1 MPVTGR
7 KSFFKESL
15 RIKLLIFIVTL
26 LSIVFMFPKGEV
38 IESEVTVGS
47 IWVQNDLIAATSFP
61 VYKNPEV
68 YRLEKLRAGESV
80 LPVFLKNNDILKQSI
95 DSLNSY
101 NSFLIKSL
109 DKDLQNPE
117 ETENNTFLSP
127 SSYRTFRNLRSME
140 QSTEVQGNRSLI
152 KLFDACEDILK
163 KVYRIDILNLL
174 YTEIKKDSIAVRTGR
189 EDIIQPKRRYQDL
202 RTVHD
207 FVAQYV
213 SGISEDQN
221 IINALIEYVNH
232 FIRPS
237 LVYSEQLTQEEIK
250 HAQDRIS
257 PNIGIVNENE
267 RIIAKHDRIS
277 EEAKLKIDSYR
288 QAKAEQEGSFNYYVL
303 FSGKM
308 LHILAIL
315 SLFAI
320 YLYLFRKKIFYD
332 NMKILMI
339 SIIILFICLNSFLIQ
354 HIEVHSPIHLL
365 IIIPAASMMLTI
377 IFDSRVA
384 FYGTVIISLIAGGLR
399 GNDYSF
405 TAMNIFAGA
414 LAAYTVRD
422 IKNRSQIFRSFFYI
436 LIGYI
441 TTIFA
446 FGMERYES
454 IDNLLIE
461 CAFGASNALIS
472 PIFTFGMIIFLERI
486 FNITTELT
494 LLELTDFNRPLLKD
508 LAKNAPGTFTH
519 SITVGS
525 LVERAAEA
533 IGANPLLARV
543 GAYYHDIGKMLSP
556 ELFVENQLT
565 NENTHENLNPKD
577 SASLI
582 INHVK
587 RGMELAKKEDLPKE
601 IVDFIPMHHGTLVVS
616 YFYEKAKKLYNG
628 ENININEFRYSGPK
642 PTTKETALVMLADA
656 CESTVRSIGEP
667 DQAKIDNVIT
677 NLIKARVE
685 DGQLDDSPITLNDL
699 KKIKEVF
706 LNFLLGLYHKRIRY
720 PKQEEMEN
728 EQGARTV

>member
-1 MPVTGR
+1 MPVPGR
-7 KSFFKESL
+7 KSFFKDSL
-15 RIKLLIFIVTL
+15 RIKLLIFVITL
-26 LSIVFMFPKGEV
+26 FSIVFMFPKGES

-47 IWVQNDLIAATSFP
+47 IWVQNDLIATTSFP
-61 VYKNPEV
+61 IYKNPEQ
-68 YRLEKLRAGESV
+68 YRLERLKASEGV
-80 LPVFLKNNDILKQSI
+80 LPIFVKNNDILKQSL
-95 DSLNSY
+95 DSLNAY
-101 NSFLIKSL
+101 NNFLLSTI
-109 DKDLQNPE
+109 DKDLENPE
-117 ETENNTFLSP
+117 QTENNTFLSP
-127 SSYRTFRNLRSME
+127 SSYKTLRNIRRIGN
-140 QSTEVQGNRSLI
+140 STTGQTGISLNQ
-152 KLFDACEDILK
+152 LFAISENILK
-163 KVYRIDILNLL
+163 RVYRIDILNLL
-174 YTEIKKDSIAVRTGR
+174 YTEINKDSIAVRVGR
-189 EDIIQPKRRYQDL
+189 EDIIQPKRKYQDL
-202 RTVHD
+202 RVVHD
-207 FVAQYV
+207 FVGEYV
-213 SGISEDQN
+213 SDISEDQN
-221 IINALIEYVNH
+221 ITNAFIEYVNH
-232 FIRPS
+232 FIRPN
-237 LVYSEQLTQEEIK
+237 LIYNEQLTLDEIK
-250 HAQDRIS
+250 HAQDRVS

-277 EEAKLKIDSYR
+277 EDAKLKIDSYR
-288 QAKAEQEGSFNYYVL
+288 KAKVDQEGSFNYYIL
-303 FSGKM
+303 FIGKI
-308 LHILAIL
+308 LHILVIL

-320 YLYLFRKKIFYD
+320 YLFLFRKKIFYD
-332 NMKILMI
+332 NIKIVLI
-339 SIIILFICLNSFLIQ
+339 SIIILFICSNSFLIQ
-354 HIEVHSPIHLL
+354 HIEVNSPIQLL
-365 IIIPAASMMLTI
+365 ILIPTASMLLTI
-377 IFDSRVA
+377 LFDSRVG

-436 LIGYI
+436 LLGYI
-441 TTIFA
+441 ITIFA

-472 PIFTFGMIIFLERI
+472 PIFTFGMIIFFERI
-486 FNITTELT
+486 FRITTELT

-519 SITVGS
+519 SITIGS
-525 LVERAAEA
+525 LVERGAEA

-565 NENTHENLNPKD
+565 NENTHENLNPRD
-577 SASLI
+577 SAALI

-587 RGMELAKKEDLPKE
+587 RGVELAKKENLPKE
-601 IVDFIPMHHGTLVVS
+601 IIDFIPMHHGTLVVS
-616 YFYEKAKKLYNG
+616 YFYEKAKTIYNG
-628 ENININEFRYSGPK
+628 ENVNINEFRYTGPK

-667 DQAKIDNVIT
+667 DQVKIENVIA

-685 DGQLDDSPITLNDL
+685 DGQLDDSPLTLSDL
-699 KKIKEVF
+699 KKIREVF

-728 EQGARTV
+728 EKGSV